1 MKHIAVQQELALGS
15 HSLFGGSAAP
25 GQRNVAESMAPSEA
39 DKSPSESKARQFA
52 ILIFPGFPMMAF
64 SAVIE
69 PLRAANA
76 LGALPAYSWSTVAND
91 SQPVTAS
98 NGVRIAPDYSVTD
111 EPRAD
116 YIVVCSGG
124 DADQLTAE
132 APIRWIRKNLRR
144 GSHLGSVA
152 DGAFYLARAGLL
164 DNHACTL
171 HWRSQPAFVEA
182 FPHIALR
189 RTVYVIDRRRFTSAG
204 GVGAFDMM
212 LEIIGGH
219 HGEAMARGVAEWFV
233 HDRIRASADREK
245 LQLRLRTG
253 IRDDL
258 VLAAAARMEDAMEL
272 GETVAGIA
280 AHLGISVGRL
290 ERAFRAELG
299 LTPGEYF
306 RQLRMERARDLLIHS
321 GLSIHEVGLAC
332 GYSDFSAFVRAFRRV
347 HSMTPGQLRS

>member
-1 MKHIAVQQELALGS
+1 MAT
-15 HSLFGGSAAP
+15 SAA
-25 GQRNVAESMAPSEA
+25 
-39 DKSPSESKARQFA
+39 RQHGTRASGRHFA
-52 ILIFPGFPMMAF
+52 MLIFPGFPMMAF
-64 SAVIE
+64 SAVLE

-76 LGALPAYSWSTVAND
+76 LGAEPAYSWSTVAVD
-91 SQPVTAS
+91 RQPVTAS
-98 NGVRIAPDYSVTD
+98 SGVSIDPDFGVAD
-111 EPRAD
+111 DPKAD

-124 DADQLTAE
+124 DADQLTAA
-132 APIRWIRKNLRR
+132 APIRWIRRNLRR
-144 GSHLGSVA
+144 GAQLGSVA

-189 RTVYVIDRRRFTSAG
+189 RSVYVIDRTRFTSAG

-219 HGEAMARGVAEWFV
+219 HGDAMAQRVAEWFV

-258 VLAAAARMEDAMEL
+258 VLAAAARMEEAMEL
-272 GETVAGIA
+272 GETVADIA
-280 AHLGISVGRL
+280 GHLGISVGRL
-290 ERAFRAELG
+290 DRAFRADLR
-299 LTPGEYF
+299 LSPGAYL
-306 RQLRMERARDLLIHS
+306 RQLRMERACDLLIHS
-321 GLSIHEVGLAC
+321 GLSVNEVGLAC
-332 GYSDFSAFVRAFRRV
+332 GYTDFSAFVRAFRRTY
-347 HSMTPGQLRS
+347 SRTPGELRA

>member
-1 MKHIAVQQELALGS
+1 MNAS
-15 HSLFGGSAAP
+15 
-25 GQRNVAESMAPSEA
+25 
-39 DKSPSESKARQFA
+39 KSPASPADNAPRHFA

-76 LGALPAYSWSTVAND
+76 LGAQPPYRWTTVSTDRARI
-91 SQPVTAS
+91 TAS
-98 NGVRIAPDYSVTD
+98 NGVTIDPDSTVAD
-111 EPRAD
+111 NPPAD

-144 GSHLGSVA
+144 GAQLGSVA
-152 DGAFYLARAGLL
+152 DGAYYLARAGLL

-189 RTVYVIDRRRFTSAG
+189 RTVYVIDRNRFTSAG

-219 HGEAMARGVAEWFV
+219 HGEAMARRVAEWFV
-233 HDRIRASADREK
+233 HDRIRASGEREK

-253 IRDDL
+253 IRSDL
-258 VLAAAARMEDAMEL
+258 VLAAAQRMEEAMEL

-280 AHLGISVGRL
+280 RHLGISVGRL
-290 ERAFRAELG
+290 DRAFRADLK
-299 LTPGEYF
+299 LSPGNYF
-306 RQLRMERARDLLIHS
+306 RQMRMERASDLLIHS
-321 GLSIHEVGLAC
+321 SLSIHEVGLAC
-332 GYSDFSAFVRAFRRV
+332 GYTDFSAFVRAFRRTY
-347 HSMTPGQLRS
+347 SKTPRQFRA